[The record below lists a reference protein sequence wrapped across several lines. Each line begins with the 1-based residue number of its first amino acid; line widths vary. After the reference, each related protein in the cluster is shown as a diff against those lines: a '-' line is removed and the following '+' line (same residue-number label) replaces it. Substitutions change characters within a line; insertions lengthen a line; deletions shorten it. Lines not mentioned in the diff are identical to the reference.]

1 MIVEDNPILRESIM
15 QMLTHLG
22 YATLEVSN
30 GTEALSVLAEIETPP
45 AIILSDVVMPQMD
58 GLELSQAIAERYP
71 EQKML
76 FMTGYPFQEDRAGM
90 GKVPWIQKPFDSD
103 HLTTKLRA
111 VLDESSRSP
120 IIKKV

>member
-1 MIVEDNPILRESIM
+1 RESIM

-111 VLDESSRSP
+111 VLDESSGHRS
-120 IIKKV
+120 